1 MKCVNCGDELIS
13 GSLFCANCGA
23 RIVAP
28 TDLSDNRQAPK
39 NKGPIIALIAL
50 LVVVIAGGA
59 VYSMASFLKRIQ
71 ADENPDSGISKKATA
86 ETVESG
92 KTDTTGE
99 TDATDAAGET
109 GEAGETEE
117 NAQNSESNRP
127 IISDANIIGLWSS
140 EGPSGEMVD
149 PGTGYATGS
158 IYNGSWYLFNE
169 DGTFRHVIVG
179 SGPIISGG
187 VVSEGK
193 YLVGNGKIILTDV
206 RESWY
211 PDPAVKGQTAA
222 YEDKSVDDSV
232 LDYRYDEQDDTLV
245 INDLDFYHRVKA

>member
-13 GSLFCANCGA
+13 GSLFCAKCGA
-23 RIVAP
+23 RITAP
-28 TDLSDNRQAPK
+28 ADLPDNRQAPK
-39 NKGPIIALIAL
+39 NKEPIIALIVL

-59 VYSMASFLKRIQ
+59 VYSMASLLKRIQ
-71 ADENPDSGISKKATA
+71 ADENPDSGISKKT
-86 ETVESG
+86 TVE
-92 KTDTTGE
+92 TGE
-99 TDATDAAGET
+99 TDATDAT
-109 GEAGETEE
+109 GETEE
-117 NAQNSESNRP
+117 TRETGETTQKTESSGP
-127 IISDANIIGLWSS
+127 VISDANIIGLWSS

-193 YLVGNGKIILTDV
+193 YSVVNGKIVLTDV

-222 YEDKSVDDSV
+222 YEDKSVDDAV